1 MLRVGAV
8 VTAQALTRPVPR
20 PPLAASSVEGLL
32 ELPWPVWCQLV
43 AEEAKGRA
51 DERDAA
57 LLRRPEL
64 RLRWMRGLTQLALDV
79 DGQIH
84 DSRLRLEALTERGGA
99 ALAAA
104 RAETAIRQA
113 GRARFKRSLLIR
125 MTECK
130 QLLDEAGVH
139 PHVTVGGLLM
149 TLGRL
154 EELLAVDDAD
164 AALRVTRAALRT
176 AALVEGRGAGR

>member
-8 VTAQALTRPVPR
+8 TAPALSRVAEVSAPSEVN
-20 PPLAASSVEGLL
+20 GLL
-32 ELPWPVWCQLV
+32 ELPWPLWCQLV
-43 AEEAKGRA
+43 AVEAKGRA
-51 DERDAA
+51 DEADAA

-84 DSRLRLEALTERGGA
+84 DSRLRLEALTERGPGA
-99 ALAAA
+99 AVAAA
-104 RAETAIRQA
+104 RAETVVRQA
-113 GRARFKRSLLIR
+113 GRARFKRSLLVR

-130 QLLDEAGVH
+130 QLLDEGGVH

-176 AALVEGRGAGR
+176 AALVEGRGAEA